1 VFDPKDVFRTLYR
14 DVFYQVSESRVMAFE
29 GSRDV
34 ILRSGFI
41 SNVESRLCEFFEQSI
56 HSEGTPSLEIHRVNL
71 RIFEDRWRSI
81 QSSATCLVCL
91 RRRPQYGLPCGHIVC
106 ENCVLVF
113 GECCVDDPWI
123 FRVHRCFLCGVE
135 MPKEVVVK
143 IHPPTA
149 GVGGVLCID
158 GGGTRGVLP
167 LKYMKRIEDR
177 IGLRIP
183 LQKFFKVAFGISS
196 GTLSR

>member
-1 VFDPKDVFRTLYR
+1 VFDPKDIFQTLYR
-14 DVFYQVSESRVMAFE
+14 DVFYQVSKSRVMAFE

-34 ILRSGFI
+34 MLRSGFI
-41 SNVESRLCEFFEQSI
+41 SKVESQLREFFEQSI
-56 HSEGTPSLEIHRVNL
+56 RSGGMPSSEIHKGNL
-71 RIFEDRWRSI
+71 RIFEDRWHSI
-81 QSSATCLVCL
+81 QSSTTCLVCL

-123 FRVHRCFLCGVE
+123 FRLNRCFLCGVE

-149 GVGGVLCID
+149 GVGVLCID
-158 GGGTRGVLP
+158 GGGTRGVFP

-196 GTLSR
+196 GMLFR